1 MENENNSQRSDS
13 SSGSKLTVRAIV
25 LVGFLLVLVI
35 MLSFIHS
42 IINERNNLYDKTVIE
57 LGATWGAAQTVA
69 GPALVVPYRETVIT
83 ETRESDGKGK
93 TITLEKTEYL
103 RKNAVFLPESLNA
116 NINISDEIRNRGIY
130 KATVYTADIGLSG
143 SFDTKKM
150 TAYFK
155 TLGNNVKPEYAEA
168 FISFGITDTSALL
181 NVKTFLINGKELKKS
196 LSSGSNLA
204 NIPQFKK
211 GISAKINEST
221 LTSATI
227 PYDIGIALRGSN
239 KLSILPL
246 GEENKVN
253 MESKWPNPSF
263 EGYAAASKNLT
274 EEGFTAEWLVSKL
287 SRNYPQEFSLPV
299 KYVETI
305 YDYDE
310 YGHEYSG
317 KDKEGMLSEA
327 SFGVKLYDG
336 ITHYRLVVR
345 AVKYGYLFFALSLL
359 VLFIF
364 DVTSKTNRVHF
375 LQYGII
381 GISLVMF
388 YLLLLSLSEHIAF
401 IPAYLISTAAVV
413 IPISLYIIGFMKDKK
428 YGILMFAILTGLYMI
443 LLSIL
448 QMENYALIMGTAL
461 VMFTIYVLMY
471 LTRHLKGNDK
481 RKGS

>member
-1 MENENNSQRSDS
+1 MEEKNIEQKSDS
-13 SSGSKLTVRAIV
+13 SKLTVRAIV

-69 GPALVVPYRETVIT
+69 GPALIVPYRERVIT

-93 TITLEKTEYL
+93 TITLEKTNVI
-103 RKNAVFLPESLNA
+103 RKNAIFLPESLNS
-116 NINISDEIRNRGIY
+116 NINITDEIRNRGIY
-130 KATVYTADIGLSG
+130 KATVYTADIGISG
-143 SFDTKKM
+143 SFDTKKID
-150 TAYFK
+150 AYFK
-155 TLGNNVKPEYAEA
+155 SLGGNISPNYDET
-168 FISFGITDTSALL
+168 FISFGITDTTALL
-181 NVKTFLINGKELKKS
+181 NVKTFFINGVELKKS

-204 NIPQFKK
+204 NISQFKK
-211 GISAKINEST
+211 GISAKIGKFPA
-221 LTSATI
+221 TSQSI
-227 PYDIGIALRGSN
+227 PYDIGISLRGSN

-263 EGYAAASKNLT
+263 EGYAAASKNIT

-299 KYVETI
+299 ANVETE
-305 YDYDE
+305 YEYDE
-310 YGHEYSG
+310 YGQR
-317 KDKEGMLSEA
+317 KEGGGMLSEA

-401 IPAYLISTAAVV
+401 IRAYLISTAAVV

-481 RKGS
+481 RKNS